1 MNKKIRVHLFISG
14 RVQGVFFRENSR
26 RKAEK
31 LEVNG
36 WVKNL
41 DDSRVEIILEGDEEE
56 VKKIIRWT
64 KKGPIFAK
72 VDKVEIEEEEYKDEF
87 KDFKIK
93 Y

>member
-31 LEVNG
+31 LELNG

-41 DDSRVEIILEGDEEE
+41 DDGEVEIILEGDEEE
-56 VKKIIRWT
+56 VKKMINWT

-72 VDKVEIEEEEYKDEF
+72 VDKVEIKEEEYKDEF
-87 KDFKIK
+87 KDFKVK